1 MENSDQAAVKVLGSS
16 MVRLYDRVFSFFQ
29 PIRSMVLSAPLC
41 MRYWLGSV
49 IEVIVQAPA
58 LEVGGFDHQR
68 VAFPMADRIAAEG
81 GLDVLVPSSP
91 FTSI

>member
-1 MENSDQAAVKVLGSS
+1 
-16 MVRLYDRVFSFFQ
+16 
-29 PIRSMVLSAPLC
+29 